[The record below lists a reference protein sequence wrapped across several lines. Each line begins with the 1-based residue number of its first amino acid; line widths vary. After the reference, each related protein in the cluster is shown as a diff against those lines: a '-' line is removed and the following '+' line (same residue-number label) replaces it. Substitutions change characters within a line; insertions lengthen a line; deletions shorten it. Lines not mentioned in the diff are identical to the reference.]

1 MPVCLNK
8 NYHGIHSP
16 SFLWYV
22 FSEVMHSFDRNM
34 GTHRGIS
41 PTEDLESINKYLK
54 YFVLFFSLMEVFFK
68 YIMI

>member
-1 MPVCLNK
+1 MEYILHLSYDIKHLTV
-8 NYHGIHSP
+8 I
-16 SFLWYV
+16 
-22 FSEVMHSFDRNM
+22 SEVMHSFDRNM